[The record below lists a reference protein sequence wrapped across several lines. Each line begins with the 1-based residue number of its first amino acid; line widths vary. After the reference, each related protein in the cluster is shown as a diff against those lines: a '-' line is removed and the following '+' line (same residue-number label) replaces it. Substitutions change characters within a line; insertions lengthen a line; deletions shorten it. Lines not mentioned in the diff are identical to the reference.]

1 MPGTLAVPGYRPKRN
16 GMYATPVVEG
26 NTVVP
31 TVIPP
36 GSITHRAR
44 LGRSPCA
51 PPPPAVRGPPPPR
64 QPRAG
69 RGRGAPGGVGNPR
82 RSRRAEDPPA
92 ASRRASAGVTA
103 TPAPRLAA

>member
-51 PPPPAVRGPPPPR
+51 LLAQGDLPNLARRVIE
-64 QPRAG
+64 
-69 RGRGAPGGVGNPR
+69 PGGMTGGTTGVPSTTGGAYIPVLFGR
-82 RSRRAEDPPA
+82 DP
-92 ASRRASAGVTA
+92 GTA
-103 TPAPRLAA
+103 NVPGIRWLD